1 MDFTFTYPKDCSNAP
16 KKETIKEMIH
26 AFARKDPS
34 QVSHYLSEDIQWQ
47 RVNHQSIIGKESLF
61 HFFANTENNHVL
73 SLHIE
78 RIITHGKL
86 ASADGTYTMSDGST
100 FSFCHIITFTSAGKN
115 TINTVK
121 TFLIKHD

>member
-1 MDFTFTYPKDCSNAP
+1 MSFTFTYPKDCSNAP
-16 KKETIKEMIH
+16 KKETIKEIIH
-26 AFARKDPS
+26 AFASKDPS
-34 QVSHYLSEDIQWQ
+34 RVSHYLSKDIQWD
-47 RVNHQSIIGKESLF
+47 RVNHQLIIGKERLF
-61 HFFANTENNHVL
+61 HFFANTQDNNVQ

-86 ASADGTYTMSDGST
+86 ASADGTYTMSDGSS

-115 TINTVK
+115 IINAVK

>member
-26 AFARKDPS
+26 AFARK
-34 QVSHYLSEDIQWQ
+34 DIQWQ

-100 FSFCHIITFTSAGKN
+100 FSFCHIITFISAGKN
-115 TINTVK
+115 TMNAVK